1 MDQSPELNSARKPK
15 IDITDEK
22 TIRRMHKVSR
32 FVIIAPVVILILGI
46 LTSLYNRYQVAQA
59 QKLQQQYI
67 KISPAV
73 SLSPKPTTVKLNSI
87 KLDLKGPFTCQYSE
101 NEASLSAFI
110 ENREIAFISRNAT
123 ESSYMVVS
131 GDCAYRWTGAS
142 TEGLKVC
149 GMKTY
154 LDAAEA
160 MAGFGLLSVD
170 KAIETF
176 SGMSDS
182 PLATNEALMTQFAN
196 SCKKQ
201 EIAGQP
207 FTIPQTVTF
216 TEETIDQV
224 TGTQTQ
230 PVGDQEQ
237 NGGNP
242 EELLKM
248 LQKMQQ

>member
-1 MDQSPELNSARKPK
+1 MDQTSEHPAARKPK
-15 IDITDEK
+15 IDITDAK

-32 FVIIAPVVILILGI
+32 FVMIAPVVILVLGI
-46 LTSLYNRYQVAQA
+46 LTSLYNRYQLTQA
-59 QKLQQQYI
+59 QQLQQQYI
-67 KISPAV
+67 KISPSV
-73 SLSPKPTTVKLNSI
+73 SLTPKPTTVKLNSI

-101 NEASLSAFI
+101 NQASLSAFI
-110 ENREIAFISRNAT
+110 ENREIAFVSRSAT

-131 GDCAYRWTGAS
+131 GDCAYRWTDSS

-196 SCKKQ
+196 SCKK
-201 EIAGQP
+201 EAITGQP
-207 FTIPQTVTF
+207 FTIPTTVTF
-216 TEETIDQV
+216 TEEDIEQV
-224 TGTQTQ
+224 TGTESKPAGEQT
-230 PVGDQEQ
+230 Q
-237 NGGNP
+237 NGGSP
-242 EELLKM
+242 QELLKM
-248 LQKMQQ
+248 LQNMQQ

>member
-1 MDQSPELNSARKPK
+1 
-15 IDITDEK
+15 
-22 TIRRMHKVSR
+22 MHKVSR
-32 FVIIAPVVILILGI
+32 FVIIAPVVILVLGI
-46 LTSLYNRYQVAQA
+46 LTSFYNRYQVAQA

-67 KISPAV
+67 KISPPV

-110 ENREIAFISRNAT
+110 ENREIAFVSRNAT
-123 ESSYMVVS
+123 ESSYMVVT
-131 GDCAYRWTGAS
+131 GDCAYRWTDAS
-142 TEGLKVC
+142 NQGLKVC

-160 MAGFGLLSVD
+160 MSGFGLLSID

-182 PLATNEALMTQFAN
+182 PLATNEALLTQFAN
-196 SCKKQ
+196 TCAKQ
-201 EIAGQP
+201 EITGQP
-207 FTIPQTVTF
+207 FTIPQTITF
-216 TEETIDQV
+216 TEETIEQV
-224 TGTQTQ
+224 TGTQSQ
-230 PVGDQEQ
+230 PSASQGQSQ

-248 LQKMQQ
+248 LQQMQQ